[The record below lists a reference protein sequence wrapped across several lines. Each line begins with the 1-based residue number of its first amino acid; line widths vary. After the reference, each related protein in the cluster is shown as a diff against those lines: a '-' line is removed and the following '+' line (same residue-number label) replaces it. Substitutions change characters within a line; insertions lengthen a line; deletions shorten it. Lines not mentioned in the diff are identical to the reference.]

1 MFIVFPRLLADIL
14 GFSGAVGLSVI
25 VSAME
30 VRMNIKGG
38 HIVNQQFSGLILLSQ
53 VRKFLRCASQ
63 ENISAF
69 FY

>member
-30 VRMNIKGG
+30 VRTNIKGG
-38 HIVNQQFSGLILLSQ
+38 HTNIYFGRNCKSV
-53 VRKFLRCASQ
+53 KFWNHSAIAKPK
-63 ENISAF
+63 IS
-69 FY
+69 

>member
-30 VRMNIKGG
+30 VRTNIKGG
-38 HIVNQQFSGLILLSQ
+38 HT
-53 VRKFLRCASQ
+53 
-63 ENISAF
+63 NIYF
-69 FY
+69 WPQL